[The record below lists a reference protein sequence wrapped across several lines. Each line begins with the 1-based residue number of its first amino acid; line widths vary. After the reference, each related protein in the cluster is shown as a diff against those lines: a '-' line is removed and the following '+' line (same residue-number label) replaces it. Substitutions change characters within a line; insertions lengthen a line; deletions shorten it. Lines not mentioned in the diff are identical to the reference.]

1 MSIINSKVLVVR
13 QVSLSLE
20 ASDWE
25 LYSSMDGTK
34 AIAESLNKQVAIAI
48 NESPNRKTAFKLSLE
63 VLEHHKKYG
72 AADSEG
78 IAVLRKILDLVFGE
92 D

>member
-1 MSIINSKVLVVR
+1 MNIINSKVIVKR
-13 QVSLSLE
+13 QVSLNLE
-20 ASDWE
+20 ALDWD
-25 LYSSMDGTK
+25 LYSTIDGTK
-34 AIAESLNKQVAIAI
+34 GVAESLNKQVSIAI
-48 NESPNRKTAFKLSLE
+48 NESPDRETAFKLSLE

-78 IAVLRKILDLVFGE
+78 IAVLNKILDIVYGI